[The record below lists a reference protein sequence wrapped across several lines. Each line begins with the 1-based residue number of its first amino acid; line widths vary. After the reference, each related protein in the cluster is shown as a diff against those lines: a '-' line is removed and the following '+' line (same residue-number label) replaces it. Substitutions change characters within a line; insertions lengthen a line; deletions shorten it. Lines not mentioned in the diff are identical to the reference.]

1 MIKFFFDCQFFFCW
15 YVLFFDKINYCMFQ
29 FKVIRCSNGIFLLQI
44 LGDKVLYKFLE
55 YELCSEV
62 GFLLGDFFLCI
73 FERLSDMNFVVLG
86 NDYFFVEEVFMFVL
100 SKQSVLKYFFGNN
113 GIIMF
118 SFVVLRSFIN
128 LFYYDYKF
136 VVKDIK
142 FFLNG
147 EFVYVVVKE
156 WIDSRV
162 VLDFLR
168 QNFVDMSE

>member
-1 MIKFFFDCQFFFCW
+1 M
-15 YVLFFDKINYCMFQ
+15 
-29 FKVIRCSNGIFLLQI
+29 
-44 LGDKVLYKFLE
+44 
-55 YELCSEV
+55 
-62 GFLLGDFFLCI
+62 
-73 FERLSDMNFVVLG
+73 
-86 NDYFFVEEVFMFVL
+86 
-100 SKQSVLKYFFGNN
+100 LKYFFGNN

-156 WIDSRV
+156 FI
-162 VLDFLR
+162 DFLR
-168 QNFVDMSE
+168 